1 MRYLKAFYLLIGVA
15 LMAAVI
21 AEIEV
26 AEVGVQIGRVGY
38 GFLVIL
44 GIYFVAFSIDSV
56 TWQMTIRGVP
66 LNGLWAYRA
75 WVLRMVG
82 EAFNHVIPTA
92 GMGGEPVKAMLLKK
106 HYGIGYREGTASLIL
121 ARTINLIALVIFL
134 VGGFALMITA
144 GSLPGAYEIVAGV
157 GLLVLGLAVALFFVV
172 QRFGV
177 TSLTGAWIGGWRFG
191 ARVKDVLHHI
201 RDMDDRLVHFYTGT
215 RGRFAGA
222 LLLAFVNWL
231 LGAVEI
237 YYTLLFL
244 GHPISW
250 ADAWIIEAVAQLVRT
265 GTFFIPA
272 SIGAQEGAFLLVCG
286 AITGSPTLGVS
297 VSVVRRLREVIWIV
311 WGFTLGSILSMKPGL
326 VPEGDGDGG

>member
-1 MRYLKAFYLLIGVA
+1 
-15 LMAAVI
+15 
-21 AEIEV
+21 
-26 AEVGVQIGRVGY
+26 
-38 GFLVIL
+38 
-44 GIYFVAFSIDSV
+44 
-56 TWQMTIRGVP
+56 
-66 LNGLWAYRA
+66 
-75 WVLRMVG
+75 
-82 EAFNHVIPTA
+82 
-92 GMGGEPVKAMLLKK
+92 MLLKK

-134 VGGFALMITA
+134 VGGFALMIAA

-177 TSLTGAWIGGWRFG
+177 TSLTGVWIGGWRFG

-244 GHPISW
+244 GYPISW

>member
-1 MRYLKAFYLLIGVA
+1 MRLLKIFYFALGILLLGF
-15 LMAAVI
+15 VI
-21 AEIEV
+21 AEVDLAEV
-26 AEVGVQIGRVGY
+26 ALQVSKVGFGI
-38 GFLVIL
+38 LVL
-44 GIYFVAFSIDSV
+44 VGIYFIAFAIDSIS
-56 TWQMTIRGVP
+56 WQVAIRGVP
-66 LNGLWAYRA
+66 LNGLWAYRI
-75 WVLRMVG
+75 WKLRMVG
-82 EAFNHVIPTA
+82 ESFNAVIPA
-92 GMGGEPVKAMLLKK
+92 GGMGGEPVKAMLLKK

-134 VGGFALMITA
+134 VGGFALMIAA

-250 ADAWIIEAVAQLVRT
+250 ADAWIIEAVAQMVRT
-265 GTFFIPA
+265 GAFFIPA
-272 SIGAQEGAFLLVCG
+272 AIGVQEGAFLLICG
-286 AITGSPTLGVS
+286 AITGSAPLGVA
-297 VSVVRRLREVIWIV
+297 VSVIRRIREIIWIV
-311 WGFTLGSILSMKPGL
+311 WGFAVGALYSLNSPKEEN
-326 VPEGDGDGG
+326 V